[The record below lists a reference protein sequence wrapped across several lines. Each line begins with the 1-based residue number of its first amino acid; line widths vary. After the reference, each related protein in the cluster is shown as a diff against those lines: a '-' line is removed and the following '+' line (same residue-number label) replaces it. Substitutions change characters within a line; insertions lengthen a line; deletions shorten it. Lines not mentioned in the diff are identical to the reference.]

1 MTAAQDIVTDDYQT
15 KYGFA
20 DSTGYLDSTLKGL
33 TEEVVREI
41 SRLRDEPSW
50 MLEFRLKALKAF
62 EARPVPTWGVD
73 LSPIKFQDF
82 YYYAKPA
89 KETAKSW
96 DDVPPEIKNTFEKLG
111 IPEAERKFLAGVG
124 AVYESQEVYNSL
136 QKDLQK
142 QGVIFTSVGNA
153 VKEYPDLVR
162 KYIGTIVPAN
172 DNKFAA
178 LNSAVWSDGPFI
190 YVPEGVK
197 IAMPLQSYFRINAQ
211 GMGQFERTLI
221 VAEPDSE
228 VHYIEGCLPAE
239 ELVSTGQQLVSIE
252 SLGSKDAVVSHT
264 GAQAAVTKQFIHSHK
279 GTMLT
284 IVPQST
290 GNAFRLTPEHPVLCV
305 KRDKLSFGKAVN
317 GKRRVLTRRFESVE
331 PEFVPA
337 GELKVGDFIVYVAP
351 TTTADDPALSET
363 ILKILGLY
371 LAEGSISF
379 NTSLGIDVIQFSFGS
394 SQKEKRLAEE
404 LVDLIRSTGEKASIH
419 RSRGAYY
426 SVTTYSRNLID
437 LCAAHCGMGAATKVL
452 SEKALRLPVEKQKL
466 LLEYYYKGDGN
477 RYLKHPNPSQMVRW
491 STASRILAF
500 QIQEML
506 ARCGIYAN
514 IAIRKA
520 SKDRILGRS
529 ISRRTQYIVQ
539 YTENKKW
546 SEVRRRGNLYFVPVK
561 RVSSEKW
568 DDLVYNLEVERDNSY
583 LVRGFAVHN
592 CTAAMY
598 QKSMLHAAIVELV
611 AKKGAKIRYITIQ
624 NWSKNVYNLVT
635 KRAHAYENASVTW
648 LNGEV
653 GSGRNMKYPSIYLLG
668 KGASAEILSMAYAGA
683 NQIQDT
689 GGKVIHLASDTSSK
703 IISKSVSKDGGESIY
718 RGLLHIAK
726 GAHNV
731 KATVRCDALLMDEDS
746 KTSTIPYV
754 EVMADDATVTH
765 EASVGKVGEEQIFY
779 LMARGISERD
789 ALSMIVNGFVE
800 PFTKELPM
808 TYAIEI
814 NRLMALEMTGS
825 VG

>member
-1 MTAAQDIVTDDYQT
+1 MTSAQDIVTDDYKT

-20 DSTGYLDSTLKGL
+20 DSTGYLDSRLKGL
-33 TEEVVREI
+33 TEDVVREI

-50 MLEFRLKALKAF
+50 MLEFRLRALKAF

-82 YYYAKPA
+82 YYYAQPA

-96 DDVPPEIKNTFEKLG
+96 DDVPPEIKKTFEKLG

-142 QGVIFTSVGNA
+142 QGVIFTSVSSA
-153 VKEYPDLVR
+153 VKEYPDLIR

-197 IAMPLQSYFRINAQ
+197 ITMPLQSYFRINAQ
-211 GMGQFERTLI
+211 GMGQFERTLV

-228 VHYIEGCLPAE
+228 VHYIEGCLPAD
-239 ELVSTGQQLVSIE
+239 ELVSTGQQLVPIE
-252 SLGSKDAVVSHT
+252 SLGSRDAVVSHT
-264 GAQAAVTKQFIHSHK
+264 GAQAAVTKQFIHTHK
-279 GTMLT
+279 GRMLT
-284 IVPQST
+284 IVPQSEA
-290 GNAFRLTPEHPVLCV
+290 NAFKLTPEHPVLCV
-305 KRDKLSFGKAVN
+305 KRDRLPSEKGVSG
-317 GKRRVLTRRFESVE
+317 GRGVLAEGLDSVE
-331 PEFVPA
+331 PSFVPA
-337 GELKVGDFIVYVAP
+337 GELEVGDFIVYVAP
-351 TTTADDPALSET
+351 TATVDDHVLSEAVV
-363 ILKILGLY
+363 KILGIY

-379 NTSLGIDVIQFSFGS
+379 DAALGTDVMEFSFGPS
-394 SQKEKRLAEE
+394 ENDRRLAAE
-404 LVDLIRSTGEKASIH
+404 LIGLIRSVGETATIDEAH
-419 RSRGAYY
+419 RPGPRVATRSR
-426 SVTTYSRNLID
+426 TLID
-437 LCAAHCGMGAATKVL
+437 LCAAHCGMGPATKVL
-452 SEKALRLPVEKQKL
+452 SEKVIRLPVEKQEL
-466 LLEYYYKGDGN
+466 LLRYYLGGYGKRGVNDAA
-477 RYLKHPNPSQMVRW
+477 RPPAARR
-491 STASRILAF
+491 STASRLLAF
-500 QIQEML
+500 QVQEML
-506 ARCGIYAN
+506 ARGGVYASVSV
-514 IAIRKA
+514 RKA
-520 SKDRILGRS
+520 SRERIRGRTA
-529 ISRRTQYIVQ
+529 SRRTQYVVQ
-539 YTENKKW
+539 YPETKRR
-546 SEVRRRGNLYFVPVK
+546 SRVMRRGNLYLVPI
-561 RVSSEKW
+561 RRIASEEW
-568 DDLVYNLEVERDNSY
+568 NDLVYNLEVERDNSY

-635 KRAHAYENASVTW
+635 KRAHAYEGASVTW

-683 NQIQDT
+683 DQVQDT

-703 IISKSVSKDGGESIY
+703 IISKSVSKDGGEAIY

-731 KATVRCDALLMDEDS
+731 KATVRCDALLMDEES